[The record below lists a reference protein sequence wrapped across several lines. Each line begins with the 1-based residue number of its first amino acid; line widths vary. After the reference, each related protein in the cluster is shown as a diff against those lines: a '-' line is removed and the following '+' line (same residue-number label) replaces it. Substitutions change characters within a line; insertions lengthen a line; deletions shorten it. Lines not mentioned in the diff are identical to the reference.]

1 MTVTT
6 YTESR
11 MRPILGHLAWL
22 AERIEDPVND
32 GRLQDAALLVF
43 NAAVM
48 LQWRFMAPVSI
59 EDTIRD
65 MSLRVEAAEVID
77 GLVMAAEKIVTKTE
91 GADSEQDKSLRS
103 RLKSQIRKVLSTL
116 PGLLLFGNPESA
128 RVPELEIS
136 PNVRELMDEVLA
148 VYADEYAEAISK
160 GRLIGAKGGSGPDAA
175 MNEAIAGLVYI
186 HDGAREADM
195 APSLRQS
202 LSRVMAGFFKTAV
215 ENQPDGFPAA
225 EKKRLLRLADGL
237 IEGATS

>member
-1 MTVTT
+1 MTGSI

-32 GRLQDAALLVF
+32 GRLRDAALLVF

-65 MSLRVEAAEVID
+65 LGHRVEAAEAID
-77 GLVMAAEKIVTKTE
+77 GLVVAAEKIVAKAE

-103 RLKSQIRKVLSTL
+103 RLKSHIRKVHSTL
-116 PGLLLFGNPESA
+116 PGLLLIGNPESA
-128 RVPELEIS
+128 RVPELETS

-148 VYADEYAEAISK
+148 VYAEEYADAISK
-160 GRLIGAKGGSGPDAA
+160 GRLIGAKGGGGPDAA
-175 MNEAIAGLVYI
+175 LNEAIAGLVYV
-186 HDGAREADM
+186 HDDAREADM
-195 APSLRQS
+195 APSLRHS
-202 LSRVMAGFFKTAV
+202 LSRVMAGVFKTAV
-215 ENQPDGFPAA
+215 ESQPDGFPAA

-237 IEGATS
+237 IKEAS